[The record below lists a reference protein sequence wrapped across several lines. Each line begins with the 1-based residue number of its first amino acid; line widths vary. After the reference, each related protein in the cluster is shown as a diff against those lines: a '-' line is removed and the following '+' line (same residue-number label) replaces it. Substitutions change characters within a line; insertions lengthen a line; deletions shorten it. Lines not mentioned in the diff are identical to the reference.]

1 MTSLPSTGQPNLDAV
16 AHGHYAEKQL
26 HCKSS
31 VIAFSHRARFL
42 KALELVGEDPH
53 RRLLD
58 YGSGDGTF
66 LSLLGSRFAS
76 SVGADIAAD
85 QVDDCRKRFSEVPN
99 VAFCELRDLAAPEH
113 LAAYKVVTCMEVLEH
128 CPAPAVASALRDMSR
143 LVAPDGKVIISVPIE
158 TGLSFLLK
166 YAVRTV
172 AGWRRLSDYRHYESY
187 PVGDALRMTFAT
199 ARTRVNRPVYDG
211 NGFAYHSHYGFNWRQ
226 IEAEVRTVMTIER
239 ITFSPFSYL
248 RGILNSQAWMICRHR
263 PL

>member
-42 KALELVGEDPH
+42 KALELVGADPH
-53 RRLLD
+53 GRLLD

-85 QVDDCRKRFSEVPN
+85 QVADCRKRFSEVPN
-99 VAFCELRDLAAPEH
+99 VTFCELRDLVAPEH
-113 LAAYKVVTCMEVLEH
+113 LAAYKVVICMEVLEH
-128 CPAPAVASALRDMSR
+128 CPPSAVTSALGDMRR
-143 LVAPDGKVIISVPIE
+143 LVAPGGTVVISVPVE

-166 YAVRTV
+166 SAVRTV
-172 AGWRRLSDYRHYESY
+172 AGWRRLSDYRHYERYS
-187 PVGDALRMTFAT
+187 VGDALRMTFAT
-199 ARTRVNRPVYDG
+199 ARTRVNRPVYSGDG
-211 NGFAYHSHYGFNWRQ
+211 FDFHSHYGFNWRQ
-226 IEAEVRTVMTIER
+226 IEEEVRKVMTVER
-239 ITFSPFSYL
+239 ITFSPFTHL
-248 RGILNSQAWMICRHR
+248 GGFLNSQAWMICRPR
-263 PL
+263 P